1 VSDTGCDIHHG
12 VAPGFSGQAVVDF
25 LWLAEGPPQERLG
38 SATIF
43 CLGDQQISHNFRLR
57 GLGYGAG
64 CSVTL
69 VRDLRQT
76 VR

>member
-38 SATIF
+38 SAAMIF
-43 CLGDQQISHNFRLR
+43 VLAINKFRIIFDCVVWATGRAAL
-57 GLGYGAG
+57 
-64 CSVTL
+64 
-69 VRDLRQT
+69 
-76 VR
+76 